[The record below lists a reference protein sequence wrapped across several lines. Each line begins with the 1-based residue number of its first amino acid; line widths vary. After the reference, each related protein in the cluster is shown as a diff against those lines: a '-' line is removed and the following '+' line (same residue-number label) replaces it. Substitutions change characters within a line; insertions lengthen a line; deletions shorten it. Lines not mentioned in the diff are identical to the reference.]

1 MILEPMT
8 YQTFLAKGILGH
20 IVFPAD
26 RDPNSLVWLVA
37 LAFLIAAAAGYFLGS
52 LNFGVILSKTFFH
65 DDVRL
70 HGSGN
75 AGMTNMLRNYGVK
88 AALFTLLGDALKA
101 VVSVYIGFA
110 LFGRLTACVAG
121 LLCMLGH
128 IFPIYYKFRGG
139 KGAVTA
145 IVMILFLNPLVGAIL
160 LLIFAIIVI
169 GTRYVSLGSIMSAAL
184 YPLILNRISI
194 LQGYTPNIIEVVC
207 SFLVAF
213 LIVFMHR
220 SNIKRL
226 LAGTENKLS
235 IGKKKK
241 TKEDS
246 SEADSIQNK
255 ENEQEK

>member
-1 MILEPMT
+1 MEWMKIMNDGLIPYLLDYRLNGWILAGCILLYMIPPYL
-8 YQTFLAKGILGH
+8 L
-20 IVFPAD
+20 D
-26 RDPNSLVWLVA
+26 
-37 LAFLIAAAAGYFLGS
+37 S
-52 LNFGVILSKTFFH
+52 LNFALILSRRFYGE
-65 DDVRL
+65 DVRQK
-70 HGSGN
+70 GSGN

-169 GTRYVSLGSIMSAAL
+169 GTKYVSLGSIMGGAL

-226 LAGTENKLS
+226 LEGKENKLS

-241 TKEDS
+241 KTEEAANAELEKE
-246 SEADSIQNK
+246 QNK
-255 ENEQEK
+255 VNEKEEH